1 MSTITA
7 EMGVGL
13 RLAGT
18 ELQFL
23 LLLICLVYGKATNP
37 DDINFSEQYKTM
49 EHLTANNIAKTV
61 RVCCVTH
68 AKNLMCYKEGDRPK
82 K

>member
-13 RLAGT
+13 RPAGT

-23 LLLICLVYGKATNP
+23 LLLICLVYGEATNS
-37 DDINFSEQYKTM
+37 DDINFAEQHKTM
-49 EHLTANNIAKTV
+49 QHLIENNIAKTV
-61 RVCCVTH
+61 SV
-68 AKNLMCYKEGDRPK
+68 
-82 K
+82 

>member
-13 RLAGT
+13 RPAGT

-23 LLLICLVYGKATNP
+23 LLLICLVHGKATNS
-37 DDINFSEQYKTM
+37 DDINFSEQHKTM
-49 EHLTANNIAKTV
+49 QHLIANITAKTV
-61 RVCCVTH
+61 SVCCVTH
-68 AKNLMCYKEGDRPK
+68 TK